1 MSPPDDVAGV
11 IAPPPL
17 LYAGALAAG
26 LGLDFLVP
34 RVGTDVPGP
43 LRYGLAVLLGAAA
56 AAILVGASRRFRR
69 AGTPAKP
76 WQPTTAIVADGVYA
90 WTRNPMYLAMT
101 LAYVAAAVAAD
112 SVITLVLVVPLA
124 IVVQFGV
131 ILREE
136 RYLEGKF
143 GHSYRSYKHSVRRW
157 I

>member
-1 MSPPDDVAGV
+1 MSASNDIAGV

-26 LGLDFLVP
+26 LGLDFLFL
-34 RVGTDVPGP
+34 RAATDVPGP
-43 LRYGLAVLLGAAA
+43 FRYGLAALLGATT
-56 AAILVGASRRFRR
+56 AAILVGATRGFRQ

-76 WQPTTAIVADGVYA
+76 WQPTTGIVTDGVYA
-90 WTRNPMYLAMT
+90 WSRNPMYLAMV
-101 LAYVAAAVAAD
+101 LAYVAVAVAAD
-112 SVITLVLVVPLA
+112 SVITLVLVVPLV

-136 RYLEGKF
+136 RYLEGRF
-143 GHSYRSYKHSVRRW
+143 GHAYRNYKRSVRRW